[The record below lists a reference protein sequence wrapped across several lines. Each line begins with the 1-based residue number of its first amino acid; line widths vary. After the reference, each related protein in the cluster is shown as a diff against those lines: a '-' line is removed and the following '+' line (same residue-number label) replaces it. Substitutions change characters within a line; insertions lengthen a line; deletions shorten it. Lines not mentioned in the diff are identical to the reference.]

1 MSYYQFHGIENCFFF
16 FWIKFQLMTSMFY
29 DCAFYYQT
37 KTPIGFWC
45 RRELNSRSPIQQLE
59 TLLVELTKTHENNF

>member
-1 MSYYQFHGIENCFFF
+1 
-16 FWIKFQLMTSMFY
+16 MTSMFY

-45 RRELNSRSPIQQLE
+45 RRELNSRSPVQQLE